1 MSRRPRCGVA
11 PAGALLLLALLH
23 VAAPRPVL
31 AQSAADVENA
41 RALFVKGA
49 RLANEGRWKEARSLY
64 ARSLQLKSAPI
75 TRYSL
80 GVAQKETGLYAD
92 ALGSFRAFLAE
103 PEVPAT
109 AGYTEP
115 ARAAIA
121 LLEGQ
126 IGRVLITV
134 EPRAPTGLALALD
147 GDPIPPTSDMPR
159 EIDPG
164 AHDLVARAP
173 GFRTGNAHFTV
184 AASAGVAVALT
195 LVPVMG
201 PTESRALVRPLD
213 ISPTPVP
220 PTPPVRTHSSRT
232 LPVILLSVGGAML
245 VAGTTVGIL
254 GVNQAS
260 DAPTRDGAAASAAQT
275 KGIVGDILGGAGI
288 ATAGIGL
295 ILLLTGA
302 PTSPAPRGGTG
313 LTVSASGAGFTAHF

>member
-1 MSRRPRCGVA
+1 MSRRLRSGVA
-11 PAGALLLLALLH
+11 PVGALLLFTLLQ
-23 VAAPRPVL
+23 VAAPRPAL
-31 AQSAADVENA
+31 AQNAADVENA
-41 RALFVKGA
+41 RALFVEGA

-109 AGYTEP
+109 ASYTEP

-121 LLEGQ
+121 MLEGQ

-134 EPRAPTGLALALD
+134 EPRAPTGLTLALD
-147 GDPIPPTSDMPR
+147 GEPIPPTSDTPR
-159 EIDPG
+159 EINPG

-195 LVPVMG
+195 LAPVTG
-201 PTESRALVRPLD
+201 LTDSRALVRPLE
-213 ISPTPVP
+213 IIPTLVP
-220 PTPPVRTHSSRT
+220 PPPPVRTHSRT
-232 LPVILLSVGGAML
+232 LPIILLSVGGAL
-245 VAGTTVGIL
+245 IVAGTTVGIL

-260 DAPTRDGAAASAAQT
+260 DAPTRDGAAASAAQA
-275 KGIVGDILGGAGI
+275 KGIAGDLLGGAGI

-295 ILLLTGA
+295 ILLLTGSA
-302 PTSPAPRGGTG
+302 TSPTPRSGAGV
-313 LTVSASGAGFTAHF
+313 TVSASGAGFTAHF